1 MQIRYGTGT
10 SRGRVREQNED
21 SFTVIECLEKD
32 FIVFAVADGM
42 GGMDYG
48 DLASA
53 TAVEVLK
60 DKSSGCEGFGKTIN
74 EVRES
79 FRLLFSRINIDI
91 INKSND
97 RESVAGM
104 GTTMSMCCID
114 RNWINIG
121 HIGDSRIYMTRDGKI
136 MQLTKDHSYVENLV
150 DTGKIT
156 REQAKTHPDKN
167 IITKALGLDMV
178 VEPDYCR
185 EKIEAGDRI
194 LLCSDGLTNE
204 LDDSEIL
211 KIIEDENEPETA
223 VKKLLEK
230 ANESGGRDNVT
241 ALLVFI
247 D

>member
-10 SRGRVREQNED
+10 STGRVREQNED
-21 SFTVIECLEKD
+21 SFTVIDCREKD

-53 TAVEVLK
+53 TAIKILE
-60 DKSSGCEGFGKTIN
+60 DMGRGCDGFGKTIN

-79 FRLLFSRINIDI
+79 FRLLFSKINIEI

-104 GTTMSMCCID
+104 GTTMSLCCVD
-114 RNWINIG
+114 GNWINIG
-121 HIGDSRIYMTRDGKI
+121 HIGDSRIYI
-136 MQLTKDHSYVENLV
+136 MREGQIKQLTKDHSYVENLV
-150 DTGKIT
+150 DTGRIT

-167 IITKALGLDMV
+167 IITKALGLDMEV
-178 VEPDYCR
+178 DSDYCR
-185 EKIEAGDRI
+185 EKLESGDRI

-211 KIIEDENEPETA
+211 KIIEDEKEPGEA
-223 VKKLLEK
+223 VESLLAK